1 MSEQMIMK
9 SPGVEITTKIAKFG
23 SISYQVANI
32 GSVSVYTARKI
43 NPIAAVLVIVGIAAG
58 FYANNLKG
66 QGQDASLLF
75 WIAAALVFG
84 GILLQM
90 FWPKKEFTF
99 VLKTSSNDVHK
110 IVSENGGYLESLQ
123 GAIETAFVERT

>member
-1 MSEQMIMK
+1 MTEQIIMK
-9 SPGVEITTKIAKFG
+9 APGVEITTKIAKFG

-43 NPIAAVLVIVGIAAG
+43 NPIAAIMVFLGIAAA
-58 FYANNLKG
+58 FYGNNLRE
-66 QGQDASLLF
+66 QGTDASFVF
-75 WIAAALVFG
+75 WVAAALFLG

-110 IVSENGGYLESLQ
+110 IVSENGEHLDSLQ
-123 GAIETAFVERT
+123 NAIEAAFVAQT